1 MTDAIKERVRNLQ
14 MVARKQAK
22 AQAMV
27 RVLGLHLLIHERST
41 EIEDAS
47 VSLGLYILREEYQKW
62 VKHYEQLNRE
72 GKL

>member
-1 MTDAIKERVRNLQ
+1 MTDTIKERVRNLQ

-27 RVLGLHLLIHERST
+27 RVLGLHLLIQERST
-41 EIEDAS
+41 EIEDAL